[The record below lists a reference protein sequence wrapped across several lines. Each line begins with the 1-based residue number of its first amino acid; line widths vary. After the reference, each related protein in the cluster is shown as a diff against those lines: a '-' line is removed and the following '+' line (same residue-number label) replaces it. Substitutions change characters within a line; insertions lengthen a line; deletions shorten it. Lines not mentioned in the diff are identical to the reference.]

1 MKYKYM
7 FVDESVEIELDEKW
21 VELLKDLDRT
31 EASNDKKE
39 RRRHCTLSVK
49 GSDGVWLR
57 DSEYDPW
64 EMIGRETTAMKRDR
78 ERRQMKETYQ
88 MLTPTQKQTV
98 LDMSKKGLSRR
109 EYARRLGVSP
119 QAIDKRISQ
128 IQKKYEEISKKF
140 SN

>member
-49 GSDGVWLR
+49 GSDGAWLR

-140 SN
+140 SD